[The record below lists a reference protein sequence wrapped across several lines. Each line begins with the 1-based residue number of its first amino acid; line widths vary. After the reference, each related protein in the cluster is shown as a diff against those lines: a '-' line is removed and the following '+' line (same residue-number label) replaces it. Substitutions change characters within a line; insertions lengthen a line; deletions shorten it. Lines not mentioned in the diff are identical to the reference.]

1 MFSCIINRNFSRT
14 LTSVFACLFAV
25 FLGSIFAT
33 YMKIFTTIKKA
44 ISLGLSATTEQK
56 PSNEIE
62 QEEDVKLDSS
72 KESEKK
78 SNNLTLA
85 LSISKGFFINFTFV
99 ALSIGPFFVASVFD
113 FDKTWPA
120 YAHLYPYV
128 FFRLCA
134 SANPIIYPLFHS
146 SFWKGYK
153 NVYEHVVYSKRRRN
167 ARKKYKI
174 VMIKNEKIKRNREIE
189 MKALILQNHLELL
202 AQNQSGEN
210 DQNREDMKQNEIIE
224 KIDH

>member
-44 ISLGLSATTEQK
+44 LSLGLSATTEQK

-128 FFRLCA
+128 FFRLYLRE
-134 SANPIIYPLFHS
+134 SYHLS
-146 SFWKGYK
+146 TVSF
-153 NVYEHVVYSKRRRN
+153 VFLERLQKRVRTCRLLEE
-167 ARKKYKI
+167 KKKC
-174 VMIKNEKIKRNREIE
+174 EKEV
-189 MKALILQNHLELL
+189 
-202 AQNQSGEN
+202 
-210 DQNREDMKQNEIIE
+210 
-224 KIDH
+224 